1 MMQHPLIGLFTCSW
15 QPFEQVAPLRLR
27 ALAAEAALQDARFCF
42 FPTDGVDLPA
52 GRVRGWT
59 LAPNG
64 WRQREWP
71 LPDVVMNPLPP
82 ADDVDLEIYQ
92 DLHRRIPF
100 TTVHLPDKV
109 GVAEMLNGTP
119 LAPHVIPFRPLD
131 RACAAECLDGFLTE
145 HGRAVLK
152 PARGRRGSGI
162 RFLARVEGGIL
173 VREQAGERT
182 VSLGDIVHTIE
193 GHSDEPWVL
202 QKLIVSRAR
211 DGRSFDIRVHV
222 HKDGTG
228 AWDVVR
234 AYVRLGEA
242 GLLVANT
249 SRGGY
254 QGDVGHFFAG
264 LKDAGEALVQR
275 LKAVALATAAELDRR
290 HGFAIDELGV
300 DLLVDG
306 ALGIWIVEVN
316 THPQSRYHEFE
327 RARFAVAYALHRA
340 RTRVLPERGGASAP
354 QGSPAG

>member
-1 MMQHPLIGLFTCSW
+1 MTRQPSIGLFTASW
-15 QPFEQVAPLRLR
+15 LPFERVEPLRLR
-27 ALAAEAALQDARFCF
+27 ALAAEAALQGAGFCI
-42 FPTDGVDLPA
+42 FPTDGVDLPGA
-52 GRVRGWT
+52 RVHGWT
-59 LAPNG
+59 LAPDG
-64 WRQREWP
+64 WRRQALP

-82 ADDVDLEIYQ
+82 ADDIDLRVYQ
-92 DLHRRIPF
+92 ELFRRIPF
-100 TTVHLPDKV
+100 TTVRLPDKV

-131 RACAAECLDGFLTE
+131 RARTAECLDGFLAE
-145 HGRAVLK
+145 HGRIVLK

-182 VSLGDIVHTIE
+182 VSLGELVQTIE
-193 GHSDEPWVL
+193 AQGDEPWVL

-222 HKDGTG
+222 HKDGAG

-290 HGFAIDELGV
+290 HQFAIDELGV

-340 RTRVLPERGGASAP
+340 RTRYLPGAGDPGRSE
-354 QGSPAG
+354 GLPAG